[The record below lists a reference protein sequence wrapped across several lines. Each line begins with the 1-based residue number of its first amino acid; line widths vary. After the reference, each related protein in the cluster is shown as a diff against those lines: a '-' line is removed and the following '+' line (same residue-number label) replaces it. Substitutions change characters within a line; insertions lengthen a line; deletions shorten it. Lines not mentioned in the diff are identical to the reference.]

1 MTEVR
6 RRTAPFEVELEL
18 FSEDSMDAEM
28 AEVSVSSGSRP
39 SEPKKKPNDAA
50 SIALLLLLYTLQ
62 GVPMGLSGS
71 MPLVLQGRVS
81 YKEQALFSMVSL
93 PFSLKLFWAPIVDSV
108 YWPRHGRR
116 KSWLVPVQFACGALM
131 LRTSH
136 SLVRRNRHPTSGRFQ
151 PRQHLLQVQSTASS
165 ASCSEVTPAHVQHS
179 Q

>member
-1 MTEVR
+1 MSRHHTTELMEVR
-6 RRTAPFEVELEL
+6 RRAPPPIEVELEL
-18 FSEDSMDAEM
+18 FAEGPMDAEM
-28 AEVSVSSGSRP
+28 AVVPVPDTTST
-39 SEPKKKPNDAA
+39 KKKPNDAA

-116 KSWLVPVQFACGALM
+116 KSWLVPVHALE
-131 LRTSH
+131 
-136 SLVRRNRHPTSGRFQ
+136 RFFF
-151 PRQHLLQVQSTASS
+151 
-165 ASCSEVTPAHVQHS
+165 
-179 Q
+179 

>member
-1 MTEVR
+1 MVQ
-6 RRTAPFEVELEL
+6 V
-18 FSEDSMDAEM
+18 
-28 AEVSVSSGSRP
+28 EVSPSHAGSAP
-39 SEPKKKPNDAA
+39 AKPKPNDTG

-71 MPLVLQGRVS
+71 MPLVLQARVS

-131 LRTSH
+131 LLGARPASAWAGEEPGVAPA
-136 SLVRRNRHPTSGRFQ
+136 VRPLTGFFFALYFLCATQ
-151 PRQHLLQVQSTASS
+151 DIAVDGWALTMLS
-165 ASCSEVTPAHVQHS
+165 AKNAGWQCPPSAAAGP
-179 Q
+179 